1 MEGCPERFAKVAEAM
16 GVDTRGLSD
25 IEAAKQGVE
34 AVAKLC
40 SDVQIPS
47 KVSELGVDVAKYEA
61 SLDKMASDALAS
73 GSPNNTMKQP
83 TKEDLRNN
91 FV

>member
-1 MEGCPERFAKVAEAM
+1 M
-16 GVDTRGLSD
+16 GVDTTGLTD
-25 IEAAKQGVE
+25 LEAGKKGVE
-34 AVAKLC
+34 AIAKLC

-47 KVSELGVDVAKYEA
+47 KVSELGVDAAKYEE

-83 TKEDLRNN
+83 TKEDLIAIYKKLI
-91 FV
+91 